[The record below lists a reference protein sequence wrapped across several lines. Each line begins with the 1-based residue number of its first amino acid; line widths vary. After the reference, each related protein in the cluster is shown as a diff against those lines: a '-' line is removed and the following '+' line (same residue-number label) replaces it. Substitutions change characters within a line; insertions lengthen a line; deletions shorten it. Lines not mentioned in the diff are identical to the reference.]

1 MILGFYRK
9 TIPEQ
14 AKIDKIPAKC
24 KDIPKL
30 PSLNKITFVFCAVKM
45 QMYPRFVSVAHRHK
59 YLKDVQ
65 ILRSQGYEI
74 FNQDAETLN

>member
-30 PSLNKITFVFCAVKM
+30 PSLNKITLRKWCVK
-45 QMYPRFVSVAHRHK
+45 V
-59 YLKDVQ
+59 
-65 ILRSQGYEI
+65 
-74 FNQDAETLN
+74 